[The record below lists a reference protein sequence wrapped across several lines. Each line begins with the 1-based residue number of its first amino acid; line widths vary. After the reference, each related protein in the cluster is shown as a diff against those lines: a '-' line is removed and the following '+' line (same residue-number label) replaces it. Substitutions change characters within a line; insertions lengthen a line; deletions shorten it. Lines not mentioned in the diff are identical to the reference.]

1 MLLDVYFGNFGDHDQ
16 KYKNGIFCSDKNSKI
31 FVQSNQIKAAT
42 SNHVKMYNLDFVFSF
57 EEALTFSMGNI

>member
-16 KYKNGIFCSDKNSKI
+16 KYSHGIFCSDKNSKI

-42 SNHVKMYNLDFVFSF
+42 WDHVKMYILFSF
-57 EEALTFSMGNI
+57 EQALTFSVPFG